1 MQFSLFLRPHKGIP
15 NFGKSFKSAF
25 KLFSLFAV
33 AAKASRPCMSRGSL
47 RGMPGSYGSKTA
59 VDSWSIFL
67 QFPSAQDV
75 QGAGTAQSA
84 GLAIGGSFK
93 FFASWNNSEL

>member
-1 MQFSLFLRPHKGIP
+1 
-15 NFGKSFKSAF
+15 
-25 KLFSLFAV
+25 
-33 AAKASRPCMSRGSL
+33 
-47 RGMPGSYGSKTA
+47 MPGSYGSKTA